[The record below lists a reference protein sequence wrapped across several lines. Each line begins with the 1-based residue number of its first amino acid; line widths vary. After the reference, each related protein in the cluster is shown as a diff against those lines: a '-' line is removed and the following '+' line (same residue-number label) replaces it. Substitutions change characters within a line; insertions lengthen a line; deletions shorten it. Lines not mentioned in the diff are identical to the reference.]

1 VNALELD
8 TNDYRIGYTKMFF
21 RTGVL
26 SRLEEERDA
35 KLSKVLLGLQSY
47 CRGFLAREAFKYHVG
62 DHQAVGIIQKNVRIF
77 VQLRKWPW
85 WSLYCKIKPMLKE
98 LQKRQDQNK
107 LEEELAA
114 LRKKLEDEAAAR
126 EAAQAQ
132 HEEAKSELEQLQEAY
147 DVERE
152 NVAHLEGIVND
163 KNHKLAEWSEEM
175 EASDQRLEE
184 LLAVQT
190 KMLQEKRQLI
200 DEVED
205 LKDDLAQGNADQAH
219 MERLEKEKAELQ
231 EKLNEVEDELAAK
244 AKKVKDLET
253 AQAELQEKVSAL
265 ESKAT
270 KAERLRVKATNDVSD
285 LSAQIDALNSQ
296 LATATR
302 KAKQHGTELKQ
313 EQAKTAESAAKLDQA
328 SAALHKSQTK
338 VIQLE
343 DQVAEVTE
351 KYEQTVRDNKQLKSD
366 LEELSVTD
374 DLEAKV
380 KALQADLRSKDTM
393 LADLNEE
400 CDDLTDQLS
409 KVTKERDASQMALQK
424 LQSQVQDEDAM
435 SGPRVKKLQQQIT
448 DLQDDLDAQAA
459 RNSRLL
465 NDKKKLEAELKTVE
479 SDFEAETGLRSK
491 DQRTIKKLEKKI
503 SFLSAE
509 AGDGGGSAEETE
521 KLKLKMKQLRSSLED
536 EEDKTAALT
545 TGKRRIQR
553 DLDEHVELVQTLE
566 KEVAEL
572 RAKLRRYRAE
582 ISAKHNDDAGGESTD
597 EEDGD

>member
-1 VNALELD
+1 M
-8 TNDYRIGYTKMFF
+8 G
-21 RTGVL
+21 
-26 SRLEEERDA
+26 
-35 KLSKVLLGLQSY
+35 
-47 CRGFLAREAFKYHVG
+47 
-62 DHQAVGIIQKNVRIF
+62 
-77 VQLRKWPW
+77 
-85 WSLYCKIKPMLKE
+85 
-98 LQKRQDQNK
+98 
-107 LEEELAA
+107 
-114 LRKKLEDEAAAR
+114 
-126 EAAQAQ
+126 
-132 HEEAKSELEQLQEAY
+132 
-147 DVERE
+147 
-152 NVAHLEGIVND
+152 
-163 KNHKLAEWSEEM
+163 
-175 EASDQRLEE
+175 
-184 LLAVQT
+184 
-190 KMLQEKRQLI
+190 
-200 DEVED
+200 
-205 LKDDLAQGNADQAH
+205 
-219 MERLEKEKAELQ
+219 RLEKEKAELQ

-244 AKKVKDLET
+244 AKKVKDLEA
-253 AQAELQEKVSAL
+253 AQAELQEKVAAL

-270 KAERLRVKATNDVSD
+270 KAERLRVKAMNDVSD

-313 EQAKTAESAAKLDQA
+313 EQAKTAESAAKFDQA

-351 KYEQTVRDNKQLKSD
+351 RYEQTVRDNKQLKSD

-380 KALQADLRSKDTM
+380 KALQADLRGKDTM

-409 KVTKERDASQMALQK
+409 KVTKERDASQMTLQK

-465 NDKKKLEAELKTVE
+465 NDKKKLEAELKTME
-479 SDFEAETGLRSK
+479 SDLEAETGLRSK
-491 DQRTIKKLEKKI
+491 DQRAMRKLEKKI
-503 SFLSAE
+503 AFLSAE
-509 AGDGGGSAEETE
+509 GGDGGGSAEESE

-582 ISAKHNDDAGGESTD
+582 ISAKHNDEHTHDTTD